1 VIRKGRTMF
10 RRRSSR
16 SRAVRPAR
24 PAPVR
29 ARPVPRPAEPELR
42 ECGTCYGYGSVACR
56 WCNETGDRD
65 RSNDV
70 DRDCNRCQ
78 GWGAMTCTAC
88 GGRGFR

>member
-1 VIRKGRTMF
+1 MF

-16 SRAVRPAR
+16 SQFGRPSSRRGHPAPLPVRPAR
-24 PAPVR
+24 PAP
-29 ARPVPRPAEPELR
+29 EPELH

-65 RSNDV
+65 TTNDV
-70 DRDCNRCQ
+70 DRDCVRCQ

-88 GGRGFR
+88 GGRGYR